1 MSETVRLIADITSLI
16 RAPIL
21 VDGELLSTRKTIGWE
36 NEHSEIGGDAPDAA

>member
-21 VDGELLSTRKTIGWE
+21 VDGELSSTGKTIDWK
-36 NEHSEIGGDAPDAA
+36 NNHSENGGDAPDAA